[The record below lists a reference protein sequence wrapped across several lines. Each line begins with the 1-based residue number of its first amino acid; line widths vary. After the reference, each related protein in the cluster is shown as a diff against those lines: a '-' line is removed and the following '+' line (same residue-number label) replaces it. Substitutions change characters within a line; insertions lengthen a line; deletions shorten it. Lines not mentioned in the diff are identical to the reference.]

1 MMRTKRIVAFDIC
14 HTHPAHKSYDTDS
27 YYVKLAN
34 KLLDC
39 FDRAH
44 LDLGEASP
52 NIMRYAAISLASYME
67 DVVADSGAW
76 RMFSSLCQQMF
87 GQPVPLYHDPEEDSC
102 PDEPSLMAVR
112 YLVWNAACEMDDI
125 WWHVDN
131 PELEKLARIAY
142 EMLDETFEEAP
153 INELLATDIDEMLD
167 RTDGNFDKLRV
178 ALTWIYSSCYLTRSE
193 NAEKLLLKMQDDA
206 MAMKNMIDHK
216 KRLYFSVMRCIFAYK
231 VGPLALYSKDYIAAL
246 MRVKGKDRLAQQVAD
261 IEVLP
266 LGSYRYTI
274 STDGQT
280 LNMVR
285 TDGRTLDV
293 PAYELNMSDKLLRQ
307 HNACVTSFVS
317 YQGTWRMNGAMIPLE
332 CSESQWEGMRK
343 NDPANLPE
351 GTMTATPD
359 MLLKQTDGREM
370 LFFENPSELRF
381 FLKTKMKHTDSTLG
395 FLNHLSN
402 DNEIMLFIDKGDPT
416 HCLQFTTGFT
426 PCIAAPDN
434 PFYDDYIA
442 HHESIE
448 MLWNDDSIG
457 TGAMLWLLERNYL
470 PDLFVTEFFPYCY
483 TPEEKKADASFLLR
497 YMRRERY

>member
-1 MMRTKRIVAFDIC
+1 MMKTKRIVAFDIC
-14 HTHPAHKSYDTDS
+14 HTHPVHKSYDTDS

-39 FDRAH
+39 FEKAH
-44 LDLGEASP
+44 LDLGDATP

-87 GQPVPLYHDPEEDSC
+87 GQPVPLYHDPGEDYC
-102 PDEPSLMAVR
+102 PNEPSLMAVR
-112 YLVWNAACEMDDI
+112 YLVWSAACEMDDI

-131 PELEKLARIAY
+131 PELERLARIGY
-142 EMLDETFEEAP
+142 ELLDKTFEEAP
-153 INELLATDIDEMLD
+153 INEQLATDIDEMLD
-167 RTDGNFDKLRV
+167 RADGNFDRLRV

-193 NAEKLLLKMQDDA
+193 NAEKLLQKMEDEA
-206 MAMKNMIDHK
+206 MAMKDMLDKK
-216 KRLYFSVMRCIFAYK
+216 KRLYYSVMHCIFAYK
-231 VGPLALYSKDYIAAL
+231 VGPLALYPKDYLAAL
-246 MRVKGKDRLAQQVAD
+246 VRVKGEDRLAQQVAD

-307 HNACVTSFVS
+307 HNACATTFVC
-317 YQGTWRMNGAMIPLE
+317 YQGTWRMNGVMIPLE
-332 CSESQWEGMRK
+332 CTESQWEGIRK
-343 NDPANLPE
+343 DDPANLPK
-351 GTMTATPD
+351 GTMTVTPD

-370 LFFENPSELRF
+370 LFFDNPSELRL

-395 FLNHLSN
+395 FLDRIPINK
-402 DNEIMLFIDKGDPT
+402 DIMLFIDKGDPT
-416 HCLQFTTGFT
+416 HCLQFTFGFT

-434 PFYDDYIA
+434 PYYDDSVA
-442 HHESIE
+442 RNDAIE

-483 TPEEKKADASFLLR
+483 TLEEKKADARFLLR